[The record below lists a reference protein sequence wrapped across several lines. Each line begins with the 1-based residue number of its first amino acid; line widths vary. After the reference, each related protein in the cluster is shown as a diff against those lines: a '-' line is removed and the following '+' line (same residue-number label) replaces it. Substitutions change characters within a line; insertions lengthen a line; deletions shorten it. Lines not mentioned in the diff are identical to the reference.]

1 MNISWYPGHMHQNRK
16 ALDKLLQQVIAVIEV
31 LDARAPKVTTNPIF
45 SETYR
50 NKPCIKILCKAD
62 LANPEATTKWQ
73 KYFDTQPNT
82 VCLTSALESTV
93 TKKLLLQAVKR
104 VVDRKSIRS
113 ESKHD
118 LVIIGI
124 PNVGKST
131 LLNKLAKRKLAKTG
145 NEPALT
151 RSQQRIRLDDSWHL
165 IDTPGILWPKL
176 ENQDKAFVLAMLGSI
191 RNTAF
196 ETEEIGWFAA
206 ELLLAHFRTKLITRY
221 GLSVQIRTPDQL
233 LLFIAQTR
241 GGISKG
247 TRPNFHKASETL
259 LNDIRSGKLGPLS
272 LEHAPG

>member
-1 MNISWYPGHMHQNRK
+1 MNISWYPGHMHQNRR
-16 ALDKLLQQVIAVIEV
+16 ALVKLLRPVIAVIEA

-50 NKPCIKILCKAD
+50 NKPCVKVLCKAD
-62 LANPEATTKWQ
+62 LANPEATIKWQ
-73 KYFDTQPNT
+73 KYFNTQPNT
-82 VCLTSALESTV
+82 VCLISALENPV
-93 TKKLLLQAVKR
+93 TKKLLLQAVKH
-104 VVDRKSIRS
+104 VVDGKIIRS
-113 ESKHD
+113 ESAHD

-131 LLNKLAKRKLAKTG
+131 LVNKLAKRKLAKTG
-145 NEPALT
+145 DEPALT
-151 RSQQRIRLDDSWHL
+151 RSQQRIRLDDSWYL

-176 ENQDKAFVLAMLGSI
+176 EDQDKAFVLAMLGSI

-206 ELLLAHFRTKLITRY
+206 ELLLAHFRTKLIARY
-221 GLSVQIRTPDQL
+221 GLSAQIRTPDQL

-241 GGISKG
+241 GGLSKG

-259 LNDIRSGKLGPLS
+259 LNDIRSGKLGRLS
-272 LEHAPG
+272 LEYAPG